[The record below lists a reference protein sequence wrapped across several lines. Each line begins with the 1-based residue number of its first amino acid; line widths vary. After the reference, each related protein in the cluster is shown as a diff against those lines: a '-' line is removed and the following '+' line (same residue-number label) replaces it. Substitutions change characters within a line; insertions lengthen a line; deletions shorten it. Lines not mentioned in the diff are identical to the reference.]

1 MKIIFT
7 NQSFQSLEELSI
19 FLIDVQMVP
28 KRKVKEIIRS
38 LLNKT
43 NSLVQNPHKGQLE
56 EYLKHL
62 SLGHRR
68 IIEGYVKV
76 IYRVDGDK
84 IYITD
89 FFDTRQDPKKM
100 KG

>member
-43 NSLVQNPHKGQLE
+43 NSLIKNPHKGKLE

-68 IIEGYVKV
+68 IIEG
-76 IYRVDGDK
+76 
-84 IYITD
+84 
-89 FFDTRQDPKKM
+89 
-100 KG
+100 